1 MTSIK
6 LKLMWWLDFANG
18 ELFYHER
25 ILMDFCLSYFYWVG
39 VIIYRRNNE
48 NYTRDS
54 KYTRRMHQSIIP
66 III

>member
-1 MTSIK
+1 
-6 LKLMWWLDFANG
+6 MWWLDFANG

-54 KYTRRMHQSIIP
+54 KYTRRMH
-66 III
+66 